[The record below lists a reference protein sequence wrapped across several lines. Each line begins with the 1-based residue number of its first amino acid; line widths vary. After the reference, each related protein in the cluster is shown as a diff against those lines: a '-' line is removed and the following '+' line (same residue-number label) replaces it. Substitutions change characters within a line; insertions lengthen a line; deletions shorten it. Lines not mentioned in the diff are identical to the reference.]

1 MDVGTEKEIIR
12 QLYPFHTMK
21 SVKDLTEEE
30 IISLVQGLKFL
41 EEENQN
47 LRGYVKQLQT
57 QLELKKSQLR
67 VANTNIYNIKEK
79 QNIITID
86 TDYEERN

>member
-1 MDVGTEKEIIR
+1 
-12 QLYPFHTMK
+12 MK